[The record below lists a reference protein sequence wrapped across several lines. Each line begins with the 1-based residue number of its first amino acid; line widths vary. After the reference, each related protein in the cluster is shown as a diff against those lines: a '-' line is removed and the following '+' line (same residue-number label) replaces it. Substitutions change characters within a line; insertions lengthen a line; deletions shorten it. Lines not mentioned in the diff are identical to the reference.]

1 MPTVAALEGYINDTF
16 STLFSL
22 AAAITGWQSPEI
34 EHLARHAGLA
44 QGMAYVASALPLDSA
59 RRQLFLPLQVLE
71 SHGSSAEEVFSRKDS
86 QKLRAALSQLLG
98 DARAH
103 LETAFALL
111 ESVPPEVRPVF
122 LPLSLVARDLRQM
135 KRSDS
140 NPFTPRT
147 VSRLATLWTLWRA
160 SRSGLFS

>member
-1 MPTVAALEGYINDTF
+1 MLRSAIVEPDPP
-16 STLFSL
+16 SL
-22 AAAITGWQSPEI
+22 IWLVTA
-34 EHLARHAGLA
+34 
-44 QGMAYVASALPLDSA
+44 
-59 RRQLFLPLQVLE
+59 
-71 SHGSSAEEVFSRKDS
+71 HGSSAEEVFSRKDS